1 MAFRTRTAGGKPT
14 PRPRPPAQSQL
25 PLFGLPPERP
35 LMCNL
40 FFAVAPDAAARTQCA
55 RVLQSLRAGRIAV
68 GKPLEAER
76 LHVSLCSIGGFFDQ
90 IPREHL
96 PTACAAAATV
106 RMEPFTVT
114 FDLLHS
120 TTGHMLLRPSD
131 GAAALHLLHEKLTE
145 ALVRAG
151 MRRWLAWNFNPHVT
165 LSYGACAVHER
176 AVEPVSWTVRDFGL
190 IESLYGRHR
199 HIERGRWM
207 LESGDPPIAPRRRPA
222 DAGRDAAW

>member
-1 MAFRTRTAGGKPT
+1 MEMSNA
-14 PRPRPPAQSQL
+14 
-25 PLFGLPPERP
+25 
-35 LMCNL
+35 
-40 FFAVAPDAAARTQCA
+40 
-55 RVLQSLRAGRIAV
+55 
-68 GKPLEAER
+68 
-76 LHVSLCSIGGFFDQ
+76 
-90 IPREHL
+90 
-96 PTACAAAATV
+96 ACAGSLAGKVMDSLPADV
-106 RMEPFTVT
+106 LNPCGRWPFTVT

-120 TTGHMLLRPSD
+120 TTGHILLRASD
-131 GAAALHLLHEKLTE
+131 GAPALHAFHEKLTK

-176 AVEPVSWTVRDFGL
+176 AIEPVSWTVRDFGL
-190 IESLYGRHR
+190 IESLYGPHR